1 AATSNCFPEFAAAGR
16 AAGAGGGHAMLPQ
29 FFHSARMSMNAPNPA
44 PSPAQAARALL
55 KELQANFPVFKQA
68 LPLSIGIDKQLLSRL
83 PGTDRKVLRIALGI
97 HTNSLR
103 YLKSL
108 EKAKERFN
116 LDGAP
121 EGEVSETHRAH
132 AAETLRERFKRE
144 AEQRR

>member
-1 AATSNCFPEFAAAGR
+1 
-16 AAGAGGGHAMLPQ
+16 
-29 FFHSARMSMNAPNPA
+29 MSMNAPNPA
-44 PSPAQAARALL
+44 PTPAQAARALL

-108 EKAKERFN
+108 EKAKERYN
-116 LDGAP
+116 LDGSA

-144 AEQRR
+144 ADQRRAQREAERAEETRKQSLEKLNQLAQKFSRSR

>member
-1 AATSNCFPEFAAAGR
+1 
-16 AAGAGGGHAMLPQ
+16 
-29 FFHSARMSMNAPNPA
+29 MNTPNPA

-55 KELQANFPVFKQA
+55 KDLQANFPVFKQA

-108 EKAKERFN
+108 EKAKERYN
-116 LDGAP
+116 LDGNP
-121 EGEVSETHRAH
+121 EGEVSDTHRSH

-144 AEQRR
+144 AEQRRAQREAERAEEVRKQSVEKLNQLAQKFSRGR

>member
-1 AATSNCFPEFAAAGR
+1 
-16 AAGAGGGHAMLPQ
+16 
-29 FFHSARMSMNAPNPA
+29 MSMNTPNPA

-55 KELQANFPVFKQA
+55 KDLQANFPVFKQA

-108 EKAKERFN
+108 EKAKERYN
-116 LDGAP
+116 LDGNP
-121 EGEVSETHRAH
+121 EGEVSDTHRSH

-144 AEQRR
+144 AEQRRAQREAERAEEVRKQSVEKLNQLAQKFSRGR